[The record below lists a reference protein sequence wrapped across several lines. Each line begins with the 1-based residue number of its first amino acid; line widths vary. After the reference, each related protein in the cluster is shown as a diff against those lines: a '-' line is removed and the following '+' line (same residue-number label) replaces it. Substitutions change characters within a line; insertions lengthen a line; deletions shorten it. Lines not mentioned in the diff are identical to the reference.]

1 VQDGSPG
8 HQAGLEAFFDF
19 IVAVGD
25 KRLHG
30 HFPRN
35 HKEKAEIKDMISK
48 GAVDLWSQLC
58 KRENNLDS
66 SFVLENF
73 QEACQAVNTA
83 VLPTTIPENVK
94 KLLEDDRCNDP
105 CLTNIGISGS
115 SNTNLKFPT
124 RNHQQLHR
132 KNSVYTTISPVKF
145 WRLVRALR
153 DFIEHEGEGQ
163 LPVRGSLPDMISD
176 SKRYLQL
183 LSIYRERSE
192 WAVERLASRLL
203 QFPDISVDDV
213 RLFVKNASF
222 LNVVRCRSLEEEM
235 KLSPARSDDLMACPY
250 TIYELWYFLLDLL
263 PTHKE
268 NDSMLWYLVLRGA
281 SSFLM
286 ETGRWPGSSQPYTTT
301 FKFSS
306 NNQNQNSTG
315 IPVPREEQFSATD
328 SEQLD
333 MNIIESDLPTLRIH
347 LNRVLQSFGI
357 ATNRVSTDYLEVM
370 YFIIFPT
377 VCNTDKN
384 ELAV

>member
-1 VQDGSPG
+1 
-8 HQAGLEAFFDF
+8 
-19 IVAVGD
+19 
-25 KRLHG
+25 
-30 HFPRN
+30 
-35 HKEKAEIKDMISK
+35 
-48 GAVDLWSQLC
+48 
-58 KRENNLDS
+58 
-66 SFVLENF
+66 
-73 QEACQAVNTA
+73 
-83 VLPTTIPENVK
+83 
-94 KLLEDDRCNDP
+94 
-105 CLTNIGISGS
+105 
-115 SNTNLKFPT
+115 
-124 RNHQQLHR
+124 
-132 KNSVYTTISPVKF
+132 
-145 WRLVRALR
+145 
-153 DFIEHEGEGQ
+153 
-163 LPVRGSLPDMISD
+163 
-176 SKRYLQL
+176 
-183 LSIYRERSE
+183 
-192 WAVERLASRLL
+192 
-203 QFPDISVDDV
+203 
-213 RLFVKNASF
+213 
-222 LNVVRCRSLEEEM
+222 
-235 KLSPARSDDLMACPY
+235 MACPY